1 MLSLSLHSSTVDYK
15 PKLYI
20 SAITWLKELFREGF
34 INSKFC
40 DAFYVD
46 YHTRGNTKGT

>member
-1 MLSLSLHSSTVDYK
+1 MLSLSLRTLIVDYK
-15 PKLYI
+15 PKLNI
-20 SAITWLKELFREGF
+20 SAITWLKELFRDF

-46 YHTRGNTKGT
+46 YHTEQNTKGT